1 METNLK
7 FPIYPKYVIDI
18 YQNFYMY
25 FQQVIKYKIKFS
37 FQHSF
42 SAAVPIWMKLY

>member
-7 FPIYPKYVIDI
+7 FPIYLKYVVDI
-18 YQNFYMY
+18 YQNFNMY

-37 FQHSF
+37 FQQTFSF
-42 SAAVPIWMKLY
+42 SSNLHEIIF